1 MQKTYSSKELNEI
14 IGYIDK
20 SGSNNAKNQIITRCC
35 NAGLKIKAL
44 DTPRGAPNQYIILED
59 NFHLPNEEWI
69 KCYGD
74 IDFEVSN
81 LGRIRKITTKKL
93 VGNKDIN
100 SGYIRVNTIDKATGK
115 QIVKMVHRLVFF
127 SFYPEMVQYEDSLQI
142 DHINGKRDDNRLENL
157 QALTHITNIQNR
169 DSNQETIKTLT
180 TELVIKYG
188 YEAVQNKL
196 NELLIFGL

>member
-20 SGSNNAKNQIITRCC
+20 SGSNNAKNQIITRCS

-127 SFYPEMVQYEDSLQI
+127 SFHPEMVQYENDLQI

-169 DSNQETIKTLT
+169 DNNQEAIKTLT